1 MSVISLFLS
10 VVDHVDNTRGRR
22 RGERTKAEDDGEA
35 SDGNEQEPGQVTAS
49 HARREQAVPPALV
62 WLWWLEEEETEQT
75 RQTLN
80 VNPTVK
86 VGTIV
91 F

>member
-1 MSVISLFLS
+1 MLTTPEGGAAASEP
-10 VVDHVDNTRGRR
+10 RR
-22 RGERTKAEDDGEA
+22 RTMVRPRRERTGAGADHSQPWEA
-35 SDGNEQEPGQVTAS
+35 GAG
-49 HARREQAVPPALV
+49 VPPALV
-62 WLWWLEEEETEQT
+62 WLWRLEEEETEET

-91 F
+91 C